1 MESLHRWF
9 SSSLHSPSERSR
21 SSAATLTA
29 GIENDASKQAF
40 ATGLISFADKIG
52 ATIVAEGIEREEE
65 VGALR
70 ALGVHYGQGF
80 YLGRPDSE
88 LPTSE

>member
-1 MESLHRWF
+1 MI
-9 SSSLHSPSERSR
+9 
-21 SSAATLTA
+21 A
-29 GIENDASKQAF
+29 GIEEDASKQAL
-40 ATGLISFADKIG
+40 ASGLISFADKIG

-65 VGALR
+65 VEALR

-88 LPTSE
+88 LPSGEVF